1 MPAII
6 PSVAVVIAAANK
18 EVAMKNIRSL
28 LYISIFVVF
37 ASCASNRSVIRA
49 EPESVPSAPVE
60 EPSPM
65 DLATRRVKQNLP
77 DIHKYFALDE
87 VADIIIMADLTEQSE
102 DFHVVYDLVNAVPA
116 ADGSRFT
123 VSFSISSKQSGKTRD
138 DTLEWLIQ
146 EDKAGLLLSLDDDYQ
161 DVWTEYLD
169 LFDQYSAKI
178 TFFVQGR
185 LDPFCTLALSRGHDV
200 GYHSIN
206 HLNLPKVSR
215 EVFFEETTSDI
226 NTFRDAG
233 IPLNSF
239 AYPYGLSE
247 SWMHEEL
254 LRYFKI
260 LRGYGVTFRVYDTAA
275 IQRGYISSKAIDNTL
290 YKQNT
295 AFEAIITLM
304 LRTVKFIGGD
314 IVLPLTTHTITDN
327 ADWGIKPAR
336 LEYLLRMANQLQLKF
351 YRYSDFEP
359 L

>member
-1 MPAII
+1 
-6 PSVAVVIAAANK
+6 
-18 EVAMKNIRSL
+18 MKNIRFL
-28 LYISIFVVF
+28 LYISIFVVL
-37 ASCASNRSVIRA
+37 ASCASSRNAIRV
-49 EPESVPSAPVE
+49 EPEPVPSAPVE
-60 EPSPM
+60 EPSPI
-65 DLATRRVKQNLP
+65 DLAVRRVKQNQP
-77 DIHKYFALDE
+77 DIHKYFMLDE
-87 VADIIIMADLTEQSE
+87 TADIIVMADLTEQAE

-123 VSFSISSKQSGKTRD
+123 VSFSISGKQSGETRD
-138 DTLEWLIQ
+138 DTLEWLIR
-146 EDKAGLLLSLDDDYQ
+146 EDQAGLLLSLDDDYK

-169 LFDQYSAKI
+169 LFDQYGAKI

-185 LDPFCTLALSRGHDV
+185 LDPFCALALSRGHDV

-215 EVFFEETTSDI
+215 EVFFEETTSDLG
-226 NTFRDAG
+226 TFRDAG

-247 SWMHEEL
+247 PWMHEEL
-254 LRYFKI
+254 LHHFKI
-260 LRGYGVTFRVYDTAA
+260 LRGYGVTFRVYDAA
-275 IQRGYISSKAIDNTL
+275 TIQRGYISSKAIDNTL
-290 YKQNT
+290 YKQDA

-304 LRTVKFIGGD
+304 LRTIKFIGGD
-314 IVLPLTTHTITDN
+314 IVLPLTTHTITDE

-351 YRYSDFEP
+351 YRYCDFEP